1 MSRFYYE
8 TLSKTVHCI
17 PRGGG
22 GRVRGESKGGGNPK
36 GNGFSN
42 PLNHGQECPCPR
54 AGTCAFEL
62 RRNEGVRVADA
73 LIPRDLSDKRA
84 IVLVG
89 IYGIIQGM
97 RAVKSRPEITV
108 RKRVLS
114 DSEVRFDR
122 PVPGTMA
129 ERIGMVWPLT
139 AEIVS
144 IGGRLDAERRLQ
156 RHVAVLSRG
165 RR

>member
-89 IYGIIQGM
+89 I
-97 RAVKSRPEITV
+97 
-108 RKRVLS
+108 
-114 DSEVRFDR
+114 
-122 PVPGTMA
+122 
-129 ERIGMVWPLT
+129 
-139 AEIVS
+139 
-144 IGGRLDAERRLQ
+144 
-156 RHVAVLSRG
+156 
-165 RR
+165 